1 LTYKTYLEDFKLGEI
16 QPLGQRVVDKQEVI
30 DFATRFDPQPFHTD
44 EAAAKDSIFGGLI
57 ASGWHTCSMVMRMM
71 CDTYL
76 TEAASL
82 GSPGIDNV
90 RWLKPVRPGDTIRAQ
105 RITLEVKPSSSKP
118 DRGIVKSRWE
128 VFNQKDELVMTME
141 GLGMFKRRNP
151 AS

>member
-1 LTYKTYLEDFKLGEI
+1 LTYKTYLEDFKLGEV
-16 QPLGQRVVDKQEVI
+16 QSLGQMVVDKQEVI
-30 DFATRFDPQPFHTD
+30 DFAKRFDPQPFHID

-76 TEAASL
+76 IEAASL

-90 RWLKPVRPGDTIRAQ
+90 RWLKPVRPGDIIRAQ

>member
-1 LTYKTYLEDFKLGEI
+1 LTYKTYLEDFKLGEV
-16 QPLGQRVVDKQEVI
+16 QSLGQMVVDKQEVI
-30 DFATRFDPQPFHTD
+30 DFATRFDPQPFHID

-76 TEAASL
+76 IEAASL

-90 RWLKPVRPGDTIRAQ
+90 RWLKPVRPGDIIRAQ

>member
-1 LTYKTYLEDFKLGEI
+1 MTYKTYLEDFKLGEI